1 MIKLIQETK
10 KKAFT
15 LIELLIVVAIIGI
28 LAGVGVPMYNGY
40 MASAKVESAKTN
52 HSNLKSFMA
61 ATITKCSTLGGTATV
76 KVGSATARC
85 NYSASSW
92 ASVFTTY
99 ANALNKNPYG
109 GVSASRTS
117 SSSTVGQN
125 AIYYSGTKIIR
136 LRTRVQDTG
145 TTAEQ
150 YMPSSGYD
158 EIQIE

>member
-1 MIKLIQETK
+1 MIKLIQDTK

-40 MASAKVESAKTN
+40 MASAKIESAKTN

-61 ATITKCSTLGGTATV
+61 ATITKCSTLGATATV
-76 KVGSATARC
+76 KVGSTSARC

-99 ANALNKNPYG
+99 ANGLNKNPYG
-109 GVSASRTS
+109 GTSAARTS